1 MRKPSWN
8 QRTKTLWA
16 AAGILLFFLLVVIGG
31 TFCAKR
37 ALISD
42 FSAVNCPPG
51 KAHLFGT
58 DWLGRDMFSRTL
70 RGLSISVLL
79 GIGTAAASAGIALI
93 LGILAAMS
101 KRLDA
106 IVSYLIDLVM
116 GIPHILLLVLISLAV
131 GRGLKGVVIGVMVTH
146 WPSLARVIRGEI
158 LQLKEQP
165 YIAAAKKLGKGP
177 WGIAVCHMLPNVLPQ
192 FLTGMILLFPHAVL
206 HESSITFLGFGL
218 SAEQP
223 AIGIILSES
232 MKYLILGNWWL
243 AVFPGAFLVILVLMF
258 QYLGESLQR
267 FFDPAGVHR

>member
-8 QRTKTLWA
+8 HRKKTLWA
-16 AAGILLFFLLVVIGG
+16 VTGMLLFLILVVAGG
-31 TFCAKR
+31 MLCAQK
-37 ALISD
+37 ALVSD

-51 KAHLFGT
+51 KNHLFGT

-79 GIGTAAASAGIALI
+79 GVGTAFASAGIALV
-93 LGILAAMS
+93 LGILAAVNKWM
-101 KRLDA
+101 DVV
-106 IVSYLIDLVM
+106 VSYLVDLVM

-165 YIAAAKKLGKGP
+165 YIATARMLGKSS
-177 WGIAVCHMLPNVLPQ
+177 WRIALRHMLPNVLSQ
-192 FLTGMILLFPHAVL
+192 FLTGMLLLFPHAVL

-243 AVFPGAFLVILVLMF
+243 AVFPGTFLVVIVLMF
-258 QYLGESLQR
+258 QYMGESLKR
-267 FFDPAGVHR
+267 FFDPASIHR